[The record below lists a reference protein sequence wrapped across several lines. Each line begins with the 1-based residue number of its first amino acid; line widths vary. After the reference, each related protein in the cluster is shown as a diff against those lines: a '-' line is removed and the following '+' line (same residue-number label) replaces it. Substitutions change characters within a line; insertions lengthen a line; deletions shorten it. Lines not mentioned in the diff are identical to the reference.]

1 MALGVVTLLFALV
14 LAWQHYVSYVGNE
27 SGISDDYLEGA
38 PLLRSSEI
46 KMSYPTDMNSE
57 TRAGLVKSTIVPL
70 DNCNSETAR
79 VKKIFASL

>member
-27 SGISDDYLEGA
+27 SGIGDDYLEEA
-38 PLLRSSEI
+38 PLLTSSLI
-46 KMSYPTDMNSE
+46 KMTYPADMNNE

-70 DNCNSETAR
+70 DNYNSERAR